1 MSQSISPLSFLL
13 VCAIEV
19 DESFD
24 ITSSSSLP
32 CECSICPFEM
42 EEKEKTKMKQVQQ
55 LGLKFLPFSYIGA
68 GEILTIKGTVGVYI
82 ALKHLAS
89 G

>member
-1 MSQSISPLSFLL
+1 
-13 VCAIEV
+13 
-19 DESFD
+19 
-24 ITSSSSLP
+24 
-32 CECSICPFEM
+32 M